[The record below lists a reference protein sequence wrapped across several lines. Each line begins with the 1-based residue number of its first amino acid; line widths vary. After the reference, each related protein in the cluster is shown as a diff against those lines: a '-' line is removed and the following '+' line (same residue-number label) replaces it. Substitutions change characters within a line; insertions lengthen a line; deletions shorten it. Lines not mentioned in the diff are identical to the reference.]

1 MPLPRMRWLAEGGI
15 MKCVTFAMS
24 LAVGAV
30 LAPAAAAQDP
40 IKSNPGVYHLVFE
53 NPSVRVLHVKV
64 NAGAKTAVHEHPDTV
79 IVPLSDSKVR
89 FTGADGKPVDVELKA
104 EQAMWSAAEKHSGQ
118 NLEEKPVEVILVE
131 LKSGANAG
139 AATIPL
145 NRPEMKIAPFFDNAR
160 VMAYKATTGP
170 NFHEPAGSTHEFDQ
184 VVIALGDSNAMSVN
198 VEGKVKTQW
207 KRGDTL
213 FIGRGMKHESKNSSG
228 NPLDVIVV
236 AIK

>member
-1 MPLPRMRWLAEGGI
+1 

-24 LAVGAV
+24 LAVGTV
-30 LAPAAAAQDP
+30 LASPAAAQDP
-40 IKSNPGVYHLVFE
+40 IKSNPAVYHLVFE
-53 NPSVRVLHVKV
+53 NPSVRVLHVNV
-64 NAGAKTAVHEHPDTV
+64 NPGAKTTVHEHPDTV
-79 IVPLSDSKVR
+79 IVALTDGKVR

-104 EQAMWSAAEKHSGQ
+104 DQAMWAPAEKHSGQ
-118 NLEEKPVEVILVE
+118 NLEKTAVEVILVE
-131 LKSGANAG
+131 LKRGAKAG
-139 AATIPL
+139 AAVIPV

-184 VVIALGDSNAMSVN
+184 VVIALGDSNAMSVT
-198 VEGKVKTQW
+198 VEGKAKTQW
-207 KRGDTL
+207 KRGDAL

-228 NPLDVIVV
+228 KPLDVIVV